1 MSLEHMQKEQ
11 ESSMQSAEIQNI
23 SRYLVTAA
31 SLVIILAG
39 IRLGSE
45 ILSLLLFSY
54 FLAILLNPAINALS
68 RLHIPRVLGIFLVV
82 SVLII
87 TMMMIVASIGSA
99 LQEFA
104 RALPGYKQ
112 QMIDM
117 FHQISDTLAQRN
129 INLDLK
135 SITEPLDT
143 SSLFGFLTSMLSHMG
158 SATSYAFLIF
168 LTVIFMLA
176 EAPLLK
182 NKLVRAM
189 PNPDQ
194 QLKDLERFVASVN
207 HYVALKTAISL
218 LTGLLVALMLWS
230 QGVNFYLLGGILAF
244 ALNFIPNIGSILAA
258 IPGILITLLQLG
270 FSEAIFVSTGYFA
283 INMLIGNMLEP
294 RVLGKGLGLSSMVV
308 FLSLLIWG
316 WLLGP
321 IGMLLSVPL
330 TISIKVLL
338 ESSPGSRR
346 FAALLGSGRTK
357 EEVEAELSK

>member
-1 MSLEHMQKEQ
+1 MQLT
-11 ESSMQSAEIQNI
+11 EIQNI
-23 SRYLVTAA
+23 SRYIVIAA
-31 SLVIILAG
+31 SLVVILAG

-68 RLHIPRVLGIFLVV
+68 RLHIPRVLGILLVV
-82 SVLII
+82 SVLIVAI
-87 TMMMIVASIGSA
+87 LMIVASIGSA
-99 LQEFA
+99 LQDFA
-104 RALPGYKQ
+104 KALPGYKQ
-112 QMIDM
+112 QTTDIV
-117 FHQISDTLAQRN
+117 HQISDRLAQRN

-135 SITEPLDT
+135 SIAEPLDT

-158 SATSYAFLIF
+158 SATSYVLLIF
-168 LTVIFMLA
+168 LTVVFMLA
-176 EAPLLK
+176 EAPLLR
-182 NKLVRAM
+182 NKLIRSM

-194 QLKDLERFVASVN
+194 QLRDLERFVASVN
-207 HYVALKTAISL
+207 RYVALKTAISL
-218 LTGLLVALMLWS
+218 LTGLLVALLLWS

-270 FSEAIFVSTGYFA
+270 FSEAIFVSAGYFA
-283 INMLIGNMLEP
+283 INMVIGNILEP

-330 TISIKVLL
+330 TISIKILL
-338 ESSPGSRR
+338 ESSPDSRR
-346 FAALLGSGRTK
+346 FAVLLGSGRMV
-357 EEVEAELSK
+357 EEVEAEQSK

>member
-1 MSLEHMQKEQ
+1 MQLTEL
-11 ESSMQSAEIQNI
+11 QN
-23 SRYLVTAA
+23 SGRYLVVAA

-45 ILSLLLFSY
+45 ILSPLLFSY

-68 RLHIPRVLGIFLVV
+68 RLHIPRVLGILVIV

-87 TMMMIVASIGSA
+87 VILMIVATIGSA
-99 LQEFA
+99 LQDFA

-112 QMIDM
+112 QTIDII
-117 FHQISDTLAQRN
+117 HQISDKLAQRN

-135 SITEPLDT
+135 SMAEPLDT
-143 SSLFGFLTSMLSHMG
+143 SSLFGFLTSMLTHMG
-158 SATSYAFLIF
+158 SATSYVFLIF

-176 EAPLLK
+176 EAPLLR
-182 NKLVRAM
+182 NKLVRSM
-189 PNPDQ
+189 SNPDQ
-194 QLKDLERFVASVN
+194 QLKDLERFVSSVN
-207 HYVALKTAISL
+207 RYVALKTAISL
-218 LTGLLVALMLWS
+218 LTGVLVALLLWS
-230 QGVNFYLLGGILAF
+230 QGVNLYLLGGILAF

-270 FSEAIFVSTGYFA
+270 FSEAVFVSAGYFA
-283 INMLIGNMLEP
+283 INMVIGNILEP
-294 RVLGKGLGLSSMVV
+294 RVLGKGLGLSPMVV

-330 TISIKVLL
+330 TISIKILL
-338 ESSPGSRR
+338 ESSPSSRR
-346 FAALLGSGRTK
+346 FAALLGSGRPK
-357 EEVEAELSK
+357 AEVEAEQAK